1 MMKIINSYPTHIVF
15 KTEEAVIDISCEGKN
30 IKVVYDY
37 NGEITEYFIKET
49 KQNKLVMNK

>member
-1 MMKIINSYPTHIVF
+1 MKIINSYPTHIVI
-15 KTEEAVIDISCEGKN
+15 KTPLEGVIDISCEGKD

-37 NGEITEYFIKET
+37 KGEVTKYHIKET